1 MAYFNHAFCKSW
13 LAKDVAADGTA
24 TSALNAGDLALVDGR
39 TWLSDSAGDIATAKH
54 LAYLVG
60 GNFHSSDNIGNN
72 PGHGGYKES
81 IKSKGINF
89 NYISRLGVSACNAAA
104 QAHACVT
111 VASDCAPCGE
121 NLFLR
126 MDVKGSPALRFLNH
140 NAYAIGDSSGDAAAN
155 GGSLP
160 PLLCCTGTTAAGD
173 PQTHVDPA
181 LALAAAMQMTLADPI
196 VAPFVAEGGNVTAGT
211 VTDGGSGYTAGTN
224 QATTSTSGSGSGLTL
239 DTTVVAGEITAVA
252 LGDTLGSG
260 YVDGDTVTV
269 DGGTPGDLAV
279 ITLTVSA
286 EGIVVI
292 DSSGATP
299 VETSYTIA
307 EILDGTYIATSD
319 PVDAEIS
326 ARACVVGAYVD
337 TKFGDCSF
345 DTRDFYGKEPV
356 SIILSLLDETGN
368 PCNDCGVTTASP
380 GQMANT
386 QGESVLRHLLL
397 TERYMQNPFNQGN
410 KDSNR
415 IREIEGFDPILAAVD
430 RGALYKAYYLQ
441 HSVPRLNNP
450 TGVFDNDQ
458 YLYTVYVKCD
468 DSTTLTKM
476 DDLWS
481 AIKAECE
488 NVGNYTVEL
497 ETGL

>member
-1 MAYFNHAFCKSW
+1 MAYFNHAFTKSW
-13 LAKDVAADGTA
+13 LAKDVAADGVA
-24 TSALNAGDLALVDGR
+24 TSALGAGDLALVDSR
-39 TWLSDSAGDIATAKH
+39 TWLSDSASDIATAKH

-60 GNFHSSDNIGNN
+60 GNFHSSDSIGNN

-104 QAHACVT
+104 QAQACVT

-126 MDVKGSPALRFLNH
+126 MDIKGSPALRFLNH

-160 PLLCCTGTTAAGD
+160 PLLCCTGVTNANEA
-173 PQTHVDPA
+173 QTHVDPV
-181 LALAAAMQMTLADPI
+181 LALAAAMQMLLADPI
-196 VAPFVAEGGNVTAGT
+196 ISPFAAEGGNVTALT
-211 VTDGGSGYTAGTN
+211 VTDGGAGYTAGTN
-224 QATTSTSGSGSGLTL
+224 IATTGGSGSGLTL
-239 DTTVVAGEITAVA
+239 DTTVGAGAITAVA

-260 YVDGDTVTV
+260 YVDGDVV
-269 DGGTPGDLAV
+269 EVAGGTPGDLAQ

-286 EGIVVI
+286 EGIVAIV
-292 DSSGATP
+292 DG
-299 VETSYTIA
+299 VETSYTLA
-307 EILDGTYIATSD
+307 EALDGTYTATDD
-319 PVDAEIS
+319 PVDDKVS

-337 TKFGDCSF
+337 TRFGNCSF
-345 DTRDFYGKEPV
+345 DTRDFYEKEPV
-356 SIILSLLDETGN
+356 KIILSMLDETGN
-368 PCNDCGVTTASP
+368 PCNDCGVTTATP

-386 QGESVLRHLLL
+386 QGETVLRSLLL
-397 TERYMQNPFNQGN
+397 TERYAQNPFNQGN
-410 KDSNR
+410 ADSSR

-430 RGALYKAYYLQ
+430 RGSLYKVYYLQ

-450 TGVFDNDQ
+450 SGVFDNDQ
-458 YLYTVYVKCD
+458 YLYQIFVKCD
-468 DSTTLTKM
+468 DSTTIGKM
-476 DDLWS
+476 DTLWG
-481 AIKAECE
+481 AIKTECE
-488 NVGNYTVEL
+488 NVGNYTVDL